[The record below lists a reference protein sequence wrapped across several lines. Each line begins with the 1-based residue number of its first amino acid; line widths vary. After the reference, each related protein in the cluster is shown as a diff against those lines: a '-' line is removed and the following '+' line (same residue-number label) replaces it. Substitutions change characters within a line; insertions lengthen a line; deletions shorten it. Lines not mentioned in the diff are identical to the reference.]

1 LQEGEGSAA
10 EAVEMLTM
18 EATTGLVADENDI
31 AEILAALHQPS
42 GSQEKFR
49 KRWIEFDCQK
59 GVHHGKYATYE
70 NKKRIRVPGGYL
82 GRFDK
87 VKASG
92 SYGARRVQ
100 DFLSRHNC
108 HYVERFQKDL
118 DECGIGGIAVEGWAS
133 GRSVSRLPGGGR
145 DSGSQ

>member
-1 LQEGEGSAA
+1 VAA
-10 EAVEMLTM
+10 TSLS
-18 EATTGLVADENDI
+18 DEEI
-31 AEILAALHQPS
+31 ILAALQPS

-70 NKKRIRVPGGYL
+70 NGKRIRVTGGYL

-92 SYGARRVQ
+92 SYGQRRIQ
-100 DFLSRHNC
+100 EFIAQHNC
-108 HYVERFQKDL
+108 HYPERFTKDL

-133 GRSVSRLPGGGR
+133 GRGTGRLPVSGR
-145 DSGSQ
+145 HRGDEERKDDVT